1 MERVDPHQKG
11 FGSADELV
19 GVICGLGWIWL
30 SQDVAK

>member
-19 GVICGLGWIWL
+19 GVICGLG
-30 SQDVAK
+30 